1 MKSIKCA
8 LDCIPGHTGEGIC
21 KINKT
26 KGERKVRGAVGQPQK
41 TLQRGDVLQSVSSSA
56 KTGLGR
62 GEQRVDGSGEAAE
75 EKKVE
80 ELGEKGEEC
89 DEAPFVLFFW
99 DRSKQNEREEFRGRG
114 RVKEFIE
121 KRVKHGEEGG
131 EFEDFGS
138 ESIVTRFFVV

>member
-8 LDCIPGHTGEGIC
+8 LDCIPGHTGEGIR

-41 TLQRGDVLQSVSSSA
+41 TLQRGDVLQSVSSFA

-62 GEQRVDGSGEAAE
+62 GEQGVDGSGEAAE

-80 ELGEKGEEC
+80 EFCEKGEEC

-99 DRSKQNEREEFRGRG
+99 DRSKQDEREEFRRG
-114 RVKEFIE
+114 GGVKEFVE
-121 KRVKHGEEGG
+121 KRVEHGEESG
-131 EFEDFGS
+131 ELDDFGR
-138 ESIVTRFFVV
+138 ESIVARFFVV